1 MALIFDAV
9 GVTLGVTRALDGVSA
24 SLTAGRITAVLG
36 PNGAGKSTLLR
47 LAAGLMA
54 PDCGTVSLDGRT
66 VTALPPRER
75 ARTIGYLPQAAQLSW
90 NLDVAT
96 LVALG
101 RYPHRSPF
109 AALSAADIAAVDAAI
124 AATGLTGYE
133 RRTVATLSGGEAA
146 RAQLAR
152 VLAGVPA
159 WILADE
165 PFANLDP
172 AYQIDLAQRLREAAA
187 RGAGVLLVMHDL
199 SLAARIADDALL
211 LGGGRLIADGAAEQV
226 IIPPV
231 LSKAFGIDFV
241 EARSG
246 PHRSLLAVRD

>member
-9 GVTLGVTRALDGVSA
+9 GVTLGVTRALNGVSA

-47 LAAGLMA
+47 LAAGLIDPDVGTIALNGMA
-54 PDCGTVSLDGRT
+54 
-66 VTALPPRER
+66 VTAMSPRER
-75 ARTIGYLPQAAQLSW
+75 ARTIGYLPQSASLSS
-90 NLDVAT
+90 NLDVET

-101 RYPHRSPF
+101 RHPHRSPF
-109 AALSAADIAAVDAAI
+109 AAPAPADSAAVAAAI
-124 AATGLTGYE
+124 AATGLTGLE
-133 RRTVATLSGGEAA
+133 KRPMATLSGGEAA
-146 RAQLAR
+146 RAHLAR
-152 VLAGVPA
+152 VLAGAPA

-211 LGGGRLIADGAAEQV
+211 LGGGRLIAGGTAEKV
-226 IIPPV
+226 ITPPV
-231 LSKAFGIDFV
+231 LGDAFGIAFV
-241 EARSG
+241 ELRSG
-246 PHRSLLAVRD
+246 PHRSLLAARD

>member
-9 GVTLGVTRALDGVSA
+9 GVTLGVTRVLDGVSA
-24 SLTAGRITAVLG
+24 SLAPGRITAVLG

-47 LAAGLMA
+47 LAVGLIA
-54 PDCGTVSLDGRT
+54 ADGGTIALDGT
-66 VTALPPRER
+66 AVTAMPPRER
-75 ARTIGYLPQAAQLSW
+75 ARTIGYLPQSASLSW
-90 NLDVAT
+90 NLDVET

-101 RYPHRSPF
+101 RHPYRSPF
-109 AALSAADIAAVDAAI
+109 SAPSPADRAAVAAAI
-124 AATGLTGYE
+124 AATGLTGFQK
-133 RRTVATLSGGEAA
+133 RAMATLSGGEAA
-146 RAQLAR
+146 RAHLAR
-152 VLAGVPA
+152 VLAGAPA

-211 LGGGRLIADGAAEQV
+211 LGGGRLIAAGTADQV
-226 IIPPV
+226 ITPAP
-231 LSKAFGIDFV
+231 LSEAFGVGFV

-246 PHRSLLAVRD
+246 AHRSLLAVRS